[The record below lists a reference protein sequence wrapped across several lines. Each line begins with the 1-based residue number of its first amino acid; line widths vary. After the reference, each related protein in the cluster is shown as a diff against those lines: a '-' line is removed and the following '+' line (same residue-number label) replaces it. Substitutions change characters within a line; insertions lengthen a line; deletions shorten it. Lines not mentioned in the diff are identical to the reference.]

1 MKINRRSF
9 IKSTG
14 LLAGLA
20 VTSKSN
26 LLKALT
32 LSSGNFEV
40 VKGNIGIY
48 SERGGTIGWFI
59 NDDAVIVIDSQ
70 FPETAKNFIDHLKSK
85 SSRKIDYLLNT
96 HHHADH
102 TSGNKF
108 LSEYSNQIVANINCV
123 RLQKIRIDSPGNMP
137 ASKTYETE
145 MEIDLGKEKIKAYH
159 FGKAHTGGDSVY
171 HFENHNLAHMGDIV
185 FNGLYPFVNLEDE
198 ADFEGW
204 IKFLE
209 TSYNKFDSE
218 TKFIFGHSTDPNK
231 VVGDRENFMVMRDY
245 LTNLLDFVNK
255 AKSEGKSKES
265 IIASKEITNTPKR
278 IEAWEGALKM
288 NLEQAY
294 NYLSL

>member
-218 TKFIFGHSTDPNK
+218 TKFILVIQLIQIK
-231 VVGDRENFMVMRDY
+231 
-245 LTNLLDFVNK
+245 LLV
-255 AKSEGKSKES
+255 
-265 IIASKEITNTPKR
+265 
-278 IEAWEGALKM
+278 IEKILW
-288 NLEQAY
+288 
-294 NYLSL
+294 